1 MGLSILALIIWGL
14 NFGIDFTGGSLLEV
28 KFLSARPPVNEVQE
42 ALGDLELGSLVV
54 QPVGQAN
61 MILRFQDT
69 SEAKHQEVSKRLNNL
84 NTTKSDKTE
93 EGAEE
98 VNSEEVNNEEAEEVE
113 EEVLSNIEELQ
124 PASVRVA
131 IRVGLLQVVPLSKEP
146 INFNSDRFCQ

>member
-84 NTTKSDKTE
+84 NSILWRQEK
-93 EGAEE
+93 
-98 VNSEEVNNEEAEEVE
+98 
-113 EEVLSNIEELQ
+113 
-124 PASVRVA
+124 
-131 IRVGLLQVVPLSKEP
+131 
-146 INFNSDRFCQ
+146 